1 MGATVHI
8 ADDDDRQDALLIE
21 ALAEALLAPEL
32 TESRRSAMRERVLAL
47 TDDSAPPL
55 TETVRGPDIP
65 WQKAWAGVTLR
76 VLRRDIDANLLVT
89 VLRMEPGSTV
99 PGHAHSKEE
108 ECLVLAGEV
117 LIGSHR
123 LRQGDFHLAHAGARH
138 PDITSPSGAL
148 LLVRSEIPAVA

>member
-1 MGATVHI
+1 MHT
-8 ADDDDRQDALLIE
+8 ADEDDRQDALLLE
-21 ALAEALLAPEL
+21 ALAEALIAPEL
-32 TESRRSAMRERVLAL
+32 TEPRRAAMRERVLAAA
-47 TDDSAPPL
+47 DDSAPPL
-55 TETVRGPDIP
+55 TETLRGPDIP

-76 VLRRDIDANLLVT
+76 VLRRDLDANLQVT
-89 VLRMEPGSTV
+89 VLRMEPGSTI
-99 PGHAHSKEE
+99 PGHAHIKEE

-148 LLVRSEIPAVA
+148 LLVRSEVPSIV